1 MKLLFVITSLENGG
15 AERVCASLA
24 NYFSTKHKVEILYF
38 SGEIFYEIS
47 PKVKLN
53 KFTRNSRIPR
63 LAAKLLAIRK
73 HAKDADCIL
82 SFMDSTNILSII
94 ATAFLGRKLII
105 SEHSAHDFV
114 GLKWRVLRRIF
125 YPFATALTVL
135 NKSDFNYYSFVKN
148 KAIIYNPSI
157 FKPSF
162 GGQENGG
169 QENGGQKEKLIIFVG
184 RLEPVKGC
192 DIFLRALALL
202 GLDDFKLLV
211 LGAGSQKKSLQSL
224 SAGLGLKNLEFLGS
238 VSDIQNYY
246 KKAKII
252 VSSSRFEGL
261 GNALI
266 ESAFFECIRVA
277 TPTAGALELLE
288 DGKNGFISS
297 DFSEQALAKAI
308 LKAINADESVLEN
321 TRAQC
326 EKFSLE
332 NIAAQWWELIK

>member
-24 NYFSTKHKVEILYF
+24 NYFSAEHEVEILYF

-53 KFTRNSRIPR
+53 KFSRNSRIPR
-63 LAAKLLAIRK
+63 LAAKLLAIRG
-73 HAKDADCIL
+73 HAKDADCVI

-135 NKSDFNYYSFVKN
+135 SRSDFNYYSFVKN

-162 GGQENGG
+162 GGQ
-169 QENGGQKEKLIIFVG
+169 KEKLIIFVG
-184 RLEPVKGC
+184 RLEHVKGC

-202 GLDDFKLLV
+202 KLDDFKLLV
-211 LGAGSQKKSLQSL
+211 LGGGSQKKSLQNL
-224 SAGLGLKNLEFLGS
+224 SEKLGLKNLEFLGS

-261 GNALI
+261 GNVLI

-308 LKAINADESVLEN
+308 LKSINADESVLEN

>member
-24 NYFSTKHKVEILYF
+24 NYFSKENEVEILYF

-53 KFTRNSRIPR
+53 KFSRNSRIPR

-73 HAKDADCIL
+73 RAKDADCVI

-125 YPFATALTVL
+125 YPFASALTVL
-135 NKSDFNYYSFVKN
+135 SKSDFNYYSFVKN

-162 GGQENGG
+162 GGQ
-169 QENGGQKEKLIIFVG
+169 KEKLIIFVG
-184 RLEPVKGC
+184 RLEYVKGC

-202 GLDDFKLLV
+202 RLDDFKVLV
-211 LGAGSQKKSLQSL
+211 LGAGSQKQSLQSL
-224 SAGLGLKNLEFLGS
+224 SAKLGLKNLEFLGS

-308 LKAINADESVLEN
+308 LKALNADESVLEN
-321 TRAQC
+321 TRAES

-332 NIAAQWWELIK
+332 NIAKEWWELIK

>member
-24 NYFSTKHKVEILYF
+24 NYFSKENEVEILYF

-53 KFTRNSRIPR
+53 KFSRNSRIPR

-73 HAKDADCIL
+73 RAKDADCVI

-125 YPFATALTVL
+125 YPFASALTVL
-135 NKSDFNYYSFVKN
+135 SRSDFNYYSFVKN

-162 GGQENGG
+162 GGQ
-169 QENGGQKEKLIIFVG
+169 KEKLIIFVG
-184 RLEPVKGC
+184 RLEYVKGC

-202 GLDDFKLLV
+202 KLDDFKLLV

-224 SAGLGLKNLEFLGS
+224 SAKLGLKNLEFLGS

-266 ESAFFECIRVA
+266 ESAFFDCIRVA

-321 TRAQC
+321 TRAES
-326 EKFSLE
+326 EKFRLE
-332 NIAAQWWELIK
+332 NIAKEWWELIK

>member
-24 NYFSTKHKVEILYF
+24 NYFSKENEVEILYF

-73 HAKDADCIL
+73 HAKDADCVI

-125 YPFATALTVL
+125 YPFASALTVL
-135 NKSDFNYYSFVKN
+135 SRSDFNYYSFVKN

-162 GGQENGG
+162 GGE
-169 QENGGQKEKLIIFVG
+169 KEKLIIFVG
-184 RLEPVKGC
+184 RLEHVKGC

-211 LGAGSQKKSLQSL
+211 LGDGSQKKSLQNL
-224 SAGLGLKNLEFLGS
+224 SAKLGLKNLEFLGS

-266 ESAFFECIRVA
+266 ESAFFDCIRVA
-277 TPTAGALELLE
+277 TPTAGAMELLE

-321 TRAQC
+321 TRAES
-326 EKFSLE
+326 EKFRLE
-332 NIAAQWWELIK
+332 NIAKEWWELIK

>member
-24 NYFSTKHKVEILYF
+24 NYFSTEHEVEILYF
-38 SGEIFYEIS
+38 SGEIFYKIS
-47 PKVKLN
+47 SKVKLN
-53 KFTRNSRIPR
+53 KFTRNSRMPR
-63 LAAKLLAIRK
+63 LAAKLLAIRG
-73 HAKDADCIL
+73 HAKDADCVI

-125 YPFATALTVL
+125 YPFASALTVL
-135 NKSDFNYYSFVKN
+135 SRSDFSYYSFVKN

-162 GGQENGG
+162 GGQ
-169 QENGGQKEKLIIFVG
+169 KEKLIIFVG
-184 RLEPVKGC
+184 RLEHVKGC

-202 GLDDFKLLV
+202 KLDDFKLLV
-211 LGAGSQKKSLQSL
+211 LGDGSQKKSLQSL
-224 SAGLGLKNLEFLGS
+224 SAKLGLKNLEFLGAL
-238 VSDIQNYY
+238 SDIQNYY

-261 GNALI
+261 GNVLI
-266 ESAFFECIRVA
+266 ESAFFDCIRVA
-277 TPTAGALELLE
+277 TPTAGAMELLE

-308 LKAINADESVLEN
+308 LKALNADESVLEN
-321 TRAQC
+321 TRAES
-326 EKFSLE
+326 EKFRLE
-332 NIAAQWWELIK
+332 NIAKEWWELIK

>member
-1 MKLLFVITSLENGG
+1 
-15 AERVCASLA
+15 
-24 NYFSTKHKVEILYF
+24 
-38 SGEIFYEIS
+38 
-47 PKVKLN
+47 
-53 KFTRNSRIPR
+53 
-63 LAAKLLAIRK
+63 
-73 HAKDADCIL
+73 
-82 SFMDSTNILSII
+82 MDSTNILSII

-125 YPFATALTVL
+125 YPFASALTVL
-135 NKSDFNYYSFVKN
+135 SRSDFNYYSFVKN

-162 GGQENGG
+162 GGQ
-169 QENGGQKEKLIIFVG
+169 KEKLIIFVG
-184 RLEPVKGC
+184 RLEHVKGC

-211 LGAGSQKKSLQSL
+211 LGDGSQKKSLQSL
-224 SAGLGLKNLEFLGS
+224 SAKLGLKNLEFLGS

-266 ESAFFECIRVA
+266 ESAFFDCIRVA

-308 LKAINADESVLEN
+308 LKALNADESVLEN
-321 TRAQC
+321 TRAES

-332 NIAAQWWELIK
+332 NIAAKWWELIK

>member
-24 NYFSTKHKVEILYF
+24 NYFSKENEVEILYF

-53 KFTRNSRIPR
+53 KFSRNSRIPR

-73 HAKDADCIL
+73 RAKDADCVI

-135 NKSDFNYYSFVKN
+135 SRSDFNYYSFVKN

-162 GGQENGG
+162 GGQ
-169 QENGGQKEKLIIFVG
+169 KEKLIIFVG
-184 RLEPVKGC
+184 RLEHVKGC

-202 GLDDFKLLV
+202 GLDDFKVLV
-211 LGAGSQKKSLQSL
+211 LGAGSQKKNLQSL
-224 SAGLGLKNLEFLGS
+224 SEKLGLKNLEFLGS

-266 ESAFFECIRVA
+266 ESAFFDCIRVA

-321 TRAQC
+321 TRAES
-326 EKFSLE
+326 EKFRLE
-332 NIAAQWWELIK
+332 NIAAKWWELIK

>member
-24 NYFSTKHKVEILYF
+24 NYFSKENEVEILYF

-53 KFTRNSRIPR
+53 KFSRNSRIPR

-73 HAKDADCIL
+73 RAKDADCVI

-135 NKSDFNYYSFVKN
+135 SRSDFNYYSFVKN

-162 GGQENGG
+162 GGQ
-169 QENGGQKEKLIIFVG
+169 KEKLIIFVG
-184 RLEPVKGC
+184 RLEYVKGC

-202 GLDDFKLLV
+202 RLDDFKVLV
-211 LGAGSQKKSLQSL
+211 LGDGSQKKSLQNL
-224 SAGLGLKNLEFLGS
+224 SEKLGLKNLEFLGS

-266 ESAFFECIRVA
+266 ESAFFDCIRVA
-277 TPTAGALELLE
+277 TPTAGALELLK

-308 LKAINADESVLEN
+308 LKALNADESVLEN
-321 TRAQC
+321 TRAES
-326 EKFSLE
+326 EKFRLE
-332 NIAAQWWELIK
+332 NIAKEWWELIK

>member
-24 NYFSTKHKVEILYF
+24 NYFSTEHEVEILYF

-47 PKVKLN
+47 SKVKLN

-94 ATAFLGRKLII
+94 ATAFLGRKLIV

-125 YPFATALTVL
+125 YPFASALTVL
-135 NKSDFNYYSFVKN
+135 NKSDFSYYSFVKN

-162 GGQENGG
+162 
-169 QENGGQKEKLIIFVG
+169 GGQKEKLIIFVG

-202 GLDDFKLLV
+202 RLDDFKLLV

-224 SAGLGLKNLEFLGS
+224 SAGLGLKNLEFLGA
-238 VSDIQNYY
+238 VGNIQNYY

-266 ESAFFECIRVA
+266 ESAFFDCIRVA

-308 LKAINADESVLEN
+308 LKALNADESVLEN
-321 TRAQC
+321 TRAES

-332 NIAAQWWELIK
+332 NIAREWWELIK

>member
-24 NYFSTKHKVEILYF
+24 NYFSAEHEVEILYF
-38 SGEIFYEIS
+38 SGEIFYEINS
-47 PKVKLN
+47 KVKLN
-53 KFTRNSRIPR
+53 KFSRNSRIPR

-73 HAKDADCIL
+73 RAKDADCVI

-125 YPFATALTVL
+125 YPFASALTVL
-135 NKSDFNYYSFVKN
+135 SRSDFNYYSFVKN

-162 GGQENGG
+162 GGQ
-169 QENGGQKEKLIIFVG
+169 KEKLIIFVG
-184 RLEPVKGC
+184 RLEHVKGC

-202 GLDDFKLLV
+202 RLDDFKLLV
-211 LGAGSQKKSLQSL
+211 LGDGSQKKSLQNL
-224 SAGLGLKNLEFLGS
+224 SAKLGLKNLEFLGS

-266 ESAFFECIRVA
+266 ESAFFDCIRVA

-308 LKAINADESVLEN
+308 LKALSADESVLEN
-321 TRAQC
+321 TRAES

-332 NIAAQWWELIK
+332 NIAKEWWELIK

>member
-24 NYFSTKHKVEILYF
+24 NYFSTEHEVEILYF

-53 KFTRNSRIPR
+53 KFRRNYRILR
-63 LAAKLLAIRK
+63 LAAKLLVIRK
-73 HAKDADCIL
+73 RAKDADCVI

-125 YPFATALTVL
+125 YPFASALTVL
-135 NKSDFNYYSFVKN
+135 SKSDFSYYSFVKN

-162 GGQENGG
+162 GGQ
-169 QENGGQKEKLIIFVG
+169 KEKLIIFVG
-184 RLEPVKGC
+184 RLEHVKGC

-202 GLDDFKLLV
+202 RLDDFKLLV
-211 LGAGSQKKSLQSL
+211 LGGGSQKKSLQSL
-224 SAGLGLKNLEFLGS
+224 SAKLGLKNLEFLGS

-266 ESAFFECIRVA
+266 ESAFFDCIRVP

-308 LKAINADESVLEN
+308 LKALSADESVLEN
-321 TRAQC
+321 TRAES

-332 NIAAQWWELIK
+332 NIAKEWWELIK

>member
-24 NYFSTKHKVEILYF
+24 NYFSKENEVEILYF

-53 KFTRNSRIPR
+53 KFSRNSRIPR

-73 HAKDADCIL
+73 RAKDADCVI

-125 YPFATALTVL
+125 YPFASALTVL
-135 NKSDFNYYSFVKN
+135 SRSDFNYYSFVKN

-162 GGQENGG
+162 
-169 QENGGQKEKLIIFVG
+169 GGQKEKLIIFVG

-211 LGAGSQKKSLQSL
+211 LGGGSQKKSLQSL
-224 SAGLGLKNLEFLGS
+224 SEKLGLKNLEFLGS

-266 ESAFFECIRVA
+266 ESAFFDCIRVA

-321 TRAQC
+321 TRAES
-326 EKFSLE
+326 EKFRLE
-332 NIAAQWWELIK
+332 NIAAKWWELIK

>member
-24 NYFSTKHKVEILYF
+24 NYFSAENEVEILYF

-53 KFTRNSRIPR
+53 KFSRNSRIPR

-73 HAKDADCIL
+73 RAKDADCVI

-105 SEHSAHDFV
+105 SEHSAYDFV

-125 YPFATALTVL
+125 YPFASALTVL
-135 NKSDFNYYSFVKN
+135 SKSDFNYYSFVKN

-162 GGQENGG
+162 GGQ
-169 QENGGQKEKLIIFVG
+169 KEKLIIFVG
-184 RLEPVKGC
+184 RLEYVKGC

-202 GLDDFKLLV
+202 RLDDFKVLV
-211 LGAGSQKKSLQSL
+211 LGSGSQKQSLQNL
-224 SAGLGLKNLEFLGS
+224 SAKLGLKNLEFLGA

-266 ESAFFECIRVA
+266 ESAFFDCIRVA

-308 LKAINADESVLEN
+308 LKALSADESVLEN
-321 TRAQC
+321 TRAES
-326 EKFSLE
+326 EKFRLE
-332 NIAAQWWELIK
+332 NIAKEWWELIK

>member
-24 NYFSTKHKVEILYF
+24 NYFSAEHEVEILYF

-53 KFTRNSRIPR
+53 KFSRNSRIPR

-73 HAKDADCIL
+73 HAKDADCMI

-125 YPFATALTVL
+125 YPFASALTVL
-135 NKSDFNYYSFVKN
+135 SRSDFSYYSFVKN

-162 GGQENGG
+162 GGQ
-169 QENGGQKEKLIIFVG
+169 KEKLIIFVG
-184 RLEPVKGC
+184 RLEYVKGC

-202 GLDDFKLLV
+202 KLDDFKLLV
-211 LGAGSQKKSLQSL
+211 LGGGSQKKSLQSL
-224 SAGLGLKNLEFLGS
+224 SAKLGLKNLEFLGS

-266 ESAFFECIRVA
+266 ESAFFDCIRVA

-308 LKAINADESVLEN
+308 LKALNANESVLEN
-321 TRAQC
+321 TRAES
-326 EKFSLE
+326 EKFRLE
-332 NIAAQWWELIK
+332 NIAKEWWELIK

>member
-38 SGEIFYEIS
+38 SGEIFYKINS
-47 PKVKLN
+47 KVKLN

-73 HAKDADCIL
+73 HAKDADCVI

-125 YPFATALTVL
+125 YPFASALTVL
-135 NKSDFNYYSFVKN
+135 NRNDFNYYSFVKN

-162 GGQENGG
+162 GGQKEKV
-169 QENGGQKEKLIIFVG
+169 GQKEKLIIFVG

-202 GLDDFKLLV
+202 KLDDFKLLV
-211 LGAGSQKKSLQSL
+211 LGSGPQKKSLQNL
-224 SAGLGLKNLEFLGS
+224 SAELGLKNIEFLGAI
-238 VSDIQNYY
+238 SDIQNYY

-261 GNALI
+261 GNVLI
-266 ESAFFECIRVA
+266 ESAFFDCIRVA
-277 TPTAGALELLE
+277 TPTAGAMELLE

-308 LKAINADESVLEN
+308 LKALNADESVLEN
-321 TRAQC
+321 TRAES

>member
-24 NYFSTKHKVEILYF
+24 NYFSAENEVEILYF

-53 KFTRNSRIPR
+53 KFSRNSRIPR
-63 LAAKLLAIRK
+63 LPAKLLAIRK
-73 HAKDADCIL
+73 RAKDADCIL

-135 NKSDFNYYSFVKN
+135 SRSDFNYYSFVKN

-162 GGQENGG
+162 GGQ
-169 QENGGQKEKLIIFVG
+169 KEKLIIFVG
-184 RLEPVKGC
+184 RLEHVKGC

-202 GLDDFKLLV
+202 GLDDFKVLV
-211 LGAGSQKKSLQSL
+211 LGAGSQKKNLQSL
-224 SAGLGLKNLEFLGS
+224 SEKLGLKNLEFLGA

-266 ESAFFECIRVA
+266 ESAFFDCIRVA
-277 TPTAGALELLE
+277 TPTAGAMELLE

-308 LKAINADESVLEN
+308 LKALNADESVLEN
-321 TRAQC
+321 TRAES

-332 NIAAQWWELIK
+332 NIAKEWWELIK

>member
-24 NYFSTKHKVEILYF
+24 NYFSTEHEVEILYF
-38 SGEIFYEIS
+38 SGEIFYQINS
-47 PKVKLN
+47 KVKLN

-73 HAKDADCIL
+73 RAKDADCIL

-94 ATAFLGRKLII
+94 ATAFLGRKLIV

-125 YPFATALTVL
+125 YPFASALTVL
-135 NKSDFNYYSFVKN
+135 SKSDFSYYSFVKN

-162 GGQENGG
+162 
-169 QENGGQKEKLIIFVG
+169 GGQKEKLIIFVG

-202 GLDDFKLLV
+202 KLDDFKLLV

-224 SAGLGLKNLEFLGS
+224 SEKLGLKNLEFLGAL
-238 VSDIQNYY
+238 SDIQNYY

-261 GNALI
+261 GNVLI
-266 ESAFFECIRVA
+266 ESAFFDCIRVA

-321 TRAQC
+321 TRAES

>member
-1 MKLLFVITSLENGG
+1 MKLLFIITSLENGG

-24 NYFSTKHKVEILYF
+24 NYFSKENEVEILYF
-38 SGEIFYEIS
+38 SGEIFYEINS
-47 PKVKLN
+47 KVKLN
-53 KFTRNSRIPR
+53 KFTRTSRIPR
-63 LAAKLLAIRK
+63 LATKLLAIRK
-73 HAKDADCIL
+73 RAKDADCVI

-125 YPFATALTVL
+125 YPFASTLTVL
-135 NKSDFNYYSFVKN
+135 SKSDFNYYSFVKN

-162 GGQENGG
+162 GGQ
-169 QENGGQKEKLIIFVG
+169 KEKLIIFVG
-184 RLEPVKGC
+184 RLEHVKGC

-202 GLDDFKLLV
+202 KLDDFKLLV
-211 LGAGSQKKSLQSL
+211 LGDGSQKKSLQSL
-224 SAGLGLKNLEFLGS
+224 SEKLGLKNLEFLGS

-266 ESAFFECIRVA
+266 ESAFFDCIRVA

-308 LKAINADESVLEN
+308 LKALNADESVLEN
-321 TRAQC
+321 TRAES

-332 NIAAQWWELIK
+332 NIAKEWWELIK

>member
-24 NYFSTKHKVEILYF
+24 NYFSTEHEVEILYF

-47 PKVKLN
+47 SKVKLN
-53 KFTRNSRIPR
+53 KFSRNSRIPR

-73 HAKDADCIL
+73 HAKDADCVI

-125 YPFATALTVL
+125 YPFASALTVL
-135 NKSDFNYYSFVKN
+135 NRSDFNYYSFVKN

-162 GGQENGG
+162 GGQ
-169 QENGGQKEKLIIFVG
+169 KEKLIIFVG
-184 RLEPVKGC
+184 RLEYVKGC

-202 GLDDFKLLV
+202 KLDDFKLLI
-211 LGAGSQKKSLQSL
+211 LGSGSQKKSLQSL
-224 SAGLGLKNLEFLGS
+224 SAKLGLKNLEFLGAL
-238 VSDIQNYY
+238 SDIQNYY

-266 ESAFFECIRVA
+266 ESAFFDCIRVA

-321 TRAQC
+321 TRAES
-326 EKFSLE
+326 EKFRLE
-332 NIAAQWWELIK
+332 NIAAKWWELIK

>member
-24 NYFSTKHKVEILYF
+24 NYFSKENEVEILYF

-53 KFTRNSRIPR
+53 KFSRNSRIPR

-73 HAKDADCIL
+73 RAKDADCVI

-135 NKSDFNYYSFVKN
+135 SRSDFSYYSFVKN

-162 GGQENGG
+162 GGQ
-169 QENGGQKEKLIIFVG
+169 KEKLIIFVG
-184 RLEPVKGC
+184 RLEHVKGC

-211 LGAGSQKKSLQSL
+211 LGDGSQKKSLQSL
-224 SAGLGLKNLEFLGS
+224 SEKLGLKNLEFLGS

-266 ESAFFECIRVA
+266 ESAFFDCIRVA

-297 DFSEQALAKAI
+297 DFSEQALAKAV
-308 LKAINADESVLEN
+308 LKALSADESVLEN
-321 TRAQC
+321 TRTES
-326 EKFSLE
+326 EKFCLE
-332 NIAAQWWELIK
+332 NIAKEWWELIK

>member
-24 NYFSTKHKVEILYF
+24 NYFSKENEVEILYF

-47 PKVKLN
+47 SKVKLN
-53 KFTRNSRIPR
+53 KFSRNSRIPR

-73 HAKDADCIL
+73 HAKDADCMI

-125 YPFATALTVL
+125 YPFASALTVL
-135 NKSDFNYYSFVKN
+135 SKSDFNYYSFVKN

-162 GGQENGG
+162 GGQ
-169 QENGGQKEKLIIFVG
+169 KEKLIIFVG
-184 RLEPVKGC
+184 RLEYVKGC

-202 GLDDFKLLV
+202 KLDDFKLLV
-211 LGAGSQKKSLQSL
+211 LGGGSQKKSLQSL
-224 SAGLGLKNLEFLGS
+224 SAKLGLKNLEFLGS

-266 ESAFFECIRVA
+266 ESAFFDCIRVA
-277 TPTAGALELLE
+277 TPTTGALELLE

-308 LKAINADESVLEN
+308 LKALNADESVLEN
-321 TRAQC
+321 TRAES
-326 EKFSLE
+326 EKFRLE
-332 NIAAQWWELIK
+332 NIAKEWWELIK

>member
-24 NYFSTKHKVEILYF
+24 NYFSTEHEVEILYF
-38 SGEIFYEIS
+38 SGEIFYQINS
-47 PKVKLN
+47 KVKLN

-73 HAKDADCIL
+73 RAKDADCIL

-125 YPFATALTVL
+125 YPFASALTVL
-135 NKSDFNYYSFVKN
+135 SRSDFNYYSFVKN

-162 GGQENGG
+162 
-169 QENGGQKEKLIIFVG
+169 GGQKEKLIIFVG

-202 GLDDFKLLV
+202 RLDDFKVLV
-211 LGAGSQKKSLQSL
+211 LGAGSQKQGLQSL
-224 SAGLGLKNLEFLGS
+224 SEKLGLKNLEFLGAL
-238 VSDIQNYY
+238 SDIQNYY

-261 GNALI
+261 GNVLI
-266 ESAFFECIRVA
+266 ESAFFDCIRVA

-321 TRAQC
+321 TRAES

>member
-24 NYFSTKHKVEILYF
+24 NYFSTEHEVEILYF
-38 SGEIFYEIS
+38 SGEIFYKIS
-47 PKVKLN
+47 SKVKLN
-53 KFTRNSRIPR
+53 KFTKSSRIPR

-73 HAKDADCIL
+73 HAKDADCVI

-125 YPFATALTVL
+125 YPFASALTVL
-135 NKSDFNYYSFVKN
+135 SRSDFSYYSFVKN

-162 GGQENGG
+162 
-169 QENGGQKEKLIIFVG
+169 GGQKEKLIIFVG

-202 GLDDFKLLV
+202 KLYDFKLLV

-261 GNALI
+261 GNVLI
-266 ESAFFECIRVA
+266 ESAFFDCIRVA

-321 TRAQC
+321 TRAES

-332 NIAAQWWELIK
+332 NIAKEWWELIK

>member
-24 NYFSTKHKVEILYF
+24 NYFSKENEVEILYF

-125 YPFATALTVL
+125 YPFASALTVL
-135 NKSDFNYYSFVKN
+135 NKSDFSYYSFVKN

-162 GGQENGG
+162 
-169 QENGGQKEKLIIFVG
+169 GGQKEKLIIFVG

-202 GLDDFKLLV
+202 RLDDFKVLV
-211 LGAGSQKKSLQSL
+211 LGAGSQKKNLQNL
-224 SAGLGLKNLEFLGS
+224 SAGLGLKNLEFLGA

-261 GNALI
+261 GNVLI
-266 ESAFFECIRVA
+266 ESAFFDCIRVA

-308 LKAINADESVLEN
+308 LKALNADESGREK
-321 TRAQC
+321 TRAES
-326 EKFSLE
+326 EKVRLE
-332 NIAAQWWELIK
+332 NIAAKWWELIK

>member
-24 NYFSTKHKVEILYF
+24 NYFSAEHEVEILYF

-63 LAAKLLAIRK
+63 LAAKLLAIRG
-73 HAKDADCIL
+73 HAKDADCVI

-125 YPFATALTVL
+125 YPFASALTVL
-135 NKSDFNYYSFVKN
+135 SRSDFNYYSFVKN

-162 GGQENGG
+162 GGQ
-169 QENGGQKEKLIIFVG
+169 KEKLIIFVG
-184 RLEPVKGC
+184 RLEYVKGC

-211 LGAGSQKKSLQSL
+211 LGDGSQKKSLQSL
-224 SAGLGLKNLEFLGS
+224 SEKLGLKNLEFLGS

-266 ESAFFECIRVA
+266 ESAFFDCIRVA
-277 TPTAGALELLE
+277 TPTAGAMELLE

-297 DFSEQALAKAI
+297 DFSEQALAKAV
-308 LKAINADESVLEN
+308 LKALSADESVLEN
-321 TRAQC
+321 TRAES
-326 EKFSLE
+326 EKFRLE
-332 NIAAQWWELIK
+332 NIAKEWWELIK

>member
-24 NYFSTKHKVEILYF
+24 NYFSKENEVEILYF

-53 KFTRNSRIPR
+53 NFTRNSRIPR

-73 HAKDADCIL
+73 RAKDADCVI

-135 NKSDFNYYSFVKN
+135 SRSDFSYYSFVKK

-162 GGQENGG
+162 
-169 QENGGQKEKLIIFVG
+169 GGQKEKLIIFVG

-202 GLDDFKLLV
+202 KLDDFKLLV
-211 LGAGSQKKSLQSL
+211 LGAGSQKKSLQNL
-224 SAGLGLKNLEFLGS
+224 SEKLGLKNLEFLGA

-261 GNALI
+261 GNVLI
-266 ESAFFECIRVA
+266 ESAFFDCIRVA

-308 LKAINADESVLEN
+308 LKALNADESVLEN
-321 TRAQC
+321 TRAES
-326 EKFSLE
+326 EKFRIE

>member
-24 NYFSTKHKVEILYF
+24 NYFSKENEVEILYF

-53 KFTRNSRIPR
+53 KFSRNSRIPR

-73 HAKDADCIL
+73 HANDADCVI

-135 NKSDFNYYSFVKN
+135 SRSDFSYYSFVKN

-162 GGQENGG
+162 
-169 QENGGQKEKLIIFVG
+169 GGQKEKLIIFVG

-202 GLDDFKLLV
+202 KLDDFKLLV
-211 LGAGSQKKSLQSL
+211 LGDGSQKKSLQSL
-224 SAGLGLKNLEFLGS
+224 SVKLGLKNLEFLGS

-266 ESAFFECIRVA
+266 ESAFFDCIRVA

-308 LKAINADESVLEN
+308 LKALNADESVLEN
-321 TRAQC
+321 TRAES
-326 EKFSLE
+326 EKFRLE
-332 NIAAQWWELIK
+332 NIATKWWELIK

>member
-24 NYFSTKHKVEILYF
+24 NYFSKENEVEILYF

-53 KFTRNSRIPR
+53 KFSRNSRIPR

-73 HAKDADCIL
+73 RAKDADCVI

-125 YPFATALTVL
+125 YPFASALTVL
-135 NKSDFNYYSFVKN
+135 SRSDFNYYSFVKN

-162 GGQENGG
+162 GGQ
-169 QENGGQKEKLIIFVG
+169 KEKLIIFVG
-184 RLEPVKGC
+184 RLEYVKGC

-202 GLDDFKLLV
+202 RLDDFKVLV

-224 SAGLGLKNLEFLGS
+224 SEKLGLKNLEFLGS

-266 ESAFFECIRVA
+266 ESAFFDWIRVA
-277 TPTAGALELLE
+277 TPTVGALELLE

-308 LKAINADESVLEN
+308 LKALNADESVLEN
-321 TRAQC
+321 TRAES
-326 EKFSLE
+326 EKFRLE
-332 NIAAQWWELIK
+332 NIAKKWWELIK

>member
-24 NYFSTKHKVEILYF
+24 NYFSKENEVEILYF

-53 KFTRNSRIPR
+53 KFSRNSRIPR

-73 HAKDADCIL
+73 RAKDADCVI

-125 YPFATALTVL
+125 YPFASALTVL
-135 NKSDFNYYSFVKN
+135 SRSDFNYYSFVKN

-162 GGQENGG
+162 GGQ
-169 QENGGQKEKLIIFVG
+169 KEKLIIFVG
-184 RLEPVKGC
+184 RLEYVKGC

-211 LGAGSQKKSLQSL
+211 LGDGSQKKNLQSL
-224 SAGLGLKNLEFLGS
+224 SEKLGLKNLEFLGS

-266 ESAFFECIRVA
+266 ESAFFDCIRVA
-277 TPTAGALELLE
+277 TPTAGAMELLE

-321 TRAQC
+321 TRAES

-332 NIAAQWWELIK
+332 NIAAKWWELIK

>member
-24 NYFSTKHKVEILYF
+24 NYFSKENEVEILYF

-53 KFTRNSRIPR
+53 KFSRNSRIPR

-73 HAKDADCIL
+73 RAKDADCVI

-135 NKSDFNYYSFVKN
+135 SRSDFNYYSFVKN

-162 GGQENGG
+162 GGQ
-169 QENGGQKEKLIIFVG
+169 KEKLIIFVG
-184 RLEPVKGC
+184 RLEHVKGC

-202 GLDDFKLLV
+202 RLDDFKLLV
-211 LGAGSQKKSLQSL
+211 LGDGSQKKSLQSL
-224 SAGLGLKNLEFLGS
+224 SEKLGLKNLEFLGS

-266 ESAFFECIRVA
+266 ESAFFDCIRVA

-321 TRAQC
+321 TRAES

>member
-24 NYFSTKHKVEILYF
+24 NYFSTEHEVEILYF
-38 SGEIFYEIS
+38 SGEIFYQINS
-47 PKVKLN
+47 KVKLD
-53 KFTRNSRIPR
+53 KFKGNSKIPR
-63 LAAKLLAIRK
+63 IFAKLLAIRK

-125 YPFATALTVL
+125 YPFASALTVL
-135 NKSDFNYYSFVKN
+135 NRSDFSYYSFVKN

-169 QENGGQKEKLIIFVG
+169 QKEKLIIFVG
-184 RLEPVKGC
+184 RLEYVKGC

-202 GLDDFKLLV
+202 RLDDFKLLV
-211 LGAGSQKKSLQSL
+211 LGAGSQKKSLKSL
-224 SAGLGLKNLEFLGS
+224 SAKLGLKNLEFLGA
-238 VSDIQNYY
+238 VGNIQNYY

-321 TRAQC
+321 TRAES

>member
-24 NYFSTKHKVEILYF
+24 NYFSAEHEVEILYF

-47 PKVKLN
+47 SKVKLN

-63 LAAKLLAIRK
+63 LPAKLLAIRK
-73 HAKDADCIL
+73 RAKDADCVI

-135 NKSDFNYYSFVKN
+135 SRSDFSYYSFVKN

-162 GGQENGG
+162 
-169 QENGGQKEKLIIFVG
+169 GGQKEKLIIFVG

-202 GLDDFKLLV
+202 RLDDFKLLV
-211 LGAGSQKKSLQSL
+211 LGDGSQKKSLQSL
-224 SAGLGLKNLEFLGS
+224 SAKLGLKNLEFLGAL
-238 VSDIQNYY
+238 SDIQNYY

-261 GNALI
+261 GNVLI

-288 DGKNGFISS
+288 NGKNGFISS

-308 LKAINADESVLEN
+308 LKALSADESVLEN

-332 NIAAQWWELIK
+332 NIAGEWWELIK

>member
-24 NYFSTKHKVEILYF
+24 NYFSKENEVEILYF
-38 SGEIFYEIS
+38 SGEIFYKIS
-47 PKVKLN
+47 SKVKLN
-53 KFTRNSRIPR
+53 KFSRNSRIPR

-73 HAKDADCIL
+73 RAKEADCVI

-125 YPFATALTVL
+125 YPFASALTVL
-135 NKSDFNYYSFVKN
+135 SRSDFSYYSFVKN

-162 GGQENGG
+162 
-169 QENGGQKEKLIIFVG
+169 GGQKEKLIIFVG

-202 GLDDFKLLV
+202 RLDDFKLLV

-224 SAGLGLKNLEFLGS
+224 SEKLGLKNLEFLGS

-266 ESAFFECIRVA
+266 ESAFFDCIRVA

-321 TRAQC
+321 TRAES

>member
-15 AERVCASLA
+15 AERVCATLA
-24 NYFSTKHKVEILYF
+24 NHFSTFCEVEILYF

-47 PKVKLN
+47 SKVKLN

-63 LAAKLLAIRK
+63 LFAKLLAIRK
-73 HAKDADCIL
+73 HAKDADCAI

-125 YPFATALTVL
+125 YPFASALTVL
-135 NKSDFNYYSFVKN
+135 TKSDFSYYSFVKN

-162 GGQENGG
+162 E
-169 QENGGQKEKLIIFVG
+169 GQKEKLIIFVG
-184 RLEPVKGC
+184 RLERVKGC
-192 DIFLRALALL
+192 DIFLRALGLL
-202 GLDDFKLLV
+202 RLDDFKLLV
-211 LGAGSQKKSLQSL
+211 LGDGSQKKSLQSL
-224 SAGLGLKNLEFLGS
+224 SAELGLKNLEFLGAI
-238 VSDIQNYY
+238 SDIQNYY

-277 TPTAGALELLE
+277 TPTAGAIELLE

-308 LKAINADESVLEN
+308 LKALSADESVLEN

-332 NIAAQWWELIK
+332 NIARQWWELIK

>member
-24 NYFSTKHKVEILYF
+24 NYFSTEHEVEILYF
-38 SGEIFYEIS
+38 SGEIFYKINS
-47 PKVKLN
+47 KVKLN

-73 HAKDADCIL
+73 HSKDADCIL

-125 YPFATALTVL
+125 YPFASALTVL
-135 NKSDFNYYSFVKN
+135 NKSDFSYYSFVKN
-148 KAIIYNPSI
+148 KTIIYNPSI

-162 GGQENGG
+162 GGQ
-169 QENGGQKEKLIIFVG
+169 KEKLIIFVG
-184 RLEPVKGC
+184 RLEHVKGC

-202 GLDDFKLLV
+202 KLDDFKLLV
-211 LGAGSQKKSLQSL
+211 LGDGSQKKSLQSL

-261 GNALI
+261 GNVLI

-277 TPTAGALELLE
+277 TPTAGAMELLE

-321 TRAQC
+321 TRAES

-332 NIAAQWWELIK
+332 NIAKEWWELIK

>member
-1 MKLLFVITSLENGG
+1 MKLLFIITSLENGG

-24 NYFSTKHKVEILYF
+24 NYFSKENEVEILYF
-38 SGEIFYEIS
+38 SGEIFYEINS
-47 PKVKLN
+47 KVKLN

-63 LAAKLLAIRK
+63 LATKLLAIRK
-73 HAKDADCIL
+73 HAKDADCVI

-135 NKSDFNYYSFVKN
+135 SKSDFNYYSFVKN

-162 GGQENGG
+162 GGQ
-169 QENGGQKEKLIIFVG
+169 KEKLIIFVG
-184 RLEPVKGC
+184 RLEYVKGC

-202 GLDDFKLLV
+202 RLDDFKVLV
-211 LGAGSQKKSLQSL
+211 LGAGSQKQSLQSL
-224 SAGLGLKNLEFLGS
+224 SAKLGLKNLEFLGS

-266 ESAFFECIRVA
+266 ESAFFDCIRVA

-321 TRAQC
+321 TRFQC
-326 EKFSLE
+326 EKFRLE
-332 NIAAQWWELIK
+332 NIAKEWWELIK

>member
-24 NYFSTKHKVEILYF
+24 NYFSKENEVEILYF

-73 HAKDADCIL
+73 RAKDADCVI

-125 YPFATALTVL
+125 YPFASALTVL
-135 NKSDFNYYSFVKN
+135 SKSDFNYYSFVKN

-162 GGQENGG
+162 GGQ
-169 QENGGQKEKLIIFVG
+169 KEKLIIFVG
-184 RLEPVKGC
+184 RLEYVKGC
-192 DIFLRALALL
+192 DIFLRALELL
-202 GLDDFKLLV
+202 RLDDFKLLV
-211 LGAGSQKKSLQSL
+211 LGDGSQKKSLQSL
-224 SAGLGLKNLEFLGS
+224 SEKLGLKNLEFLGS

-266 ESAFFECIRVA
+266 ESAFFDCIRVA

-308 LKAINADESVLEN
+308 LKALSADESVLEN
-321 TRAQC
+321 TRAES

-332 NIAAQWWELIK
+332 NIAAKWWELIK

>member
-24 NYFSTKHKVEILYF
+24 NYFSTEHEVEILYF

-53 KFTRNSRIPR
+53 KFSRNSRIPR

-73 HAKDADCIL
+73 RAKDADCVI

-125 YPFATALTVL
+125 YPFASALTVL
-135 NKSDFNYYSFVKN
+135 SRSDFNYYSFVKN

-162 GGQENGG
+162 GGQ
-169 QENGGQKEKLIIFVG
+169 KEKLIIFVG
-184 RLEPVKGC
+184 RLEHVKGC

-202 GLDDFKLLV
+202 KLDDFKLLV

-224 SAGLGLKNLEFLGS
+224 SEKLGLKNLEFLGA

-266 ESAFFECIRVA
+266 ESAFFDCIRVA

-321 TRAQC
+321 TRAES
-326 EKFSLE
+326 EKFRLE
-332 NIAAQWWELIK
+332 NIAKEWWELIK